1 MQPKVCGELYATE
14 IPVVLWNAWG
24 TATKLG
30 RKDRVHW
37 GPKCSSPLLSLKLTL
52 WATADCSE
60 RAPLVKQ
67 IQKKSK
73 VVNMNNIFSTYSQ
86 GENRVTSS
94 ILAVIRSLSLDR
106 IERILGALLE
116 QSELKFVRFDNQPS
130 KGCVGVPDAIIQSSF
145 RLPVETK
152 TERDGLNRPQ
162 LERHLASL
170 SEAKEQSTWL
180 LILTPDDDRPALVED
195 LGDERVVWASF
206 AHLCQAIDELLD
218 DNKEVVSEREAFLLR
233 ELQSMLEAEGLLAD
247 ANDVVIVAARLA
259 WKTYQDRYVYICQP
273 NRSFRN
279 VKRIGFYSR
288 GNIYSL
294 VPMILEKHDDVIFE
308 RSVHEGPL
316 GELVNQVLD
325 SDDSRSGQRYMVF
338 FLSAPT
344 SDETLDLGRNIPND
358 KKSKTGKNT
367 AFTMSQRYVSSEALV
382 AAEKTSDLD

>member
-1 MQPKVCGELYATE
+1 M
-14 IPVVLWNAWG
+14 
-24 TATKLG
+24 
-30 RKDRVHW
+30 
-37 GPKCSSPLLSLKLTL
+37 
-52 WATADCSE
+52 
-60 RAPLVKQ
+60 
-67 IQKKSK
+67 
-73 VVNMNNIFSTYSQ
+73 
-86 GENRVTSS
+86 
-94 ILAVIRSLSLDR
+94 
-106 IERILGALLE
+106 
-116 QSELKFVRFDNQPS
+116 
-130 KGCVGVPDAIIQSSF
+130 
-145 RLPVETK
+145 
-152 TERDGLNRPQ
+152 
-162 LERHLASL
+162 ERHLASL

-259 WKTYQDRYVYICQP
+259 WKTYQDRYVYICQH

-382 AAEKTSDLD
+382 VAEKTSDLD